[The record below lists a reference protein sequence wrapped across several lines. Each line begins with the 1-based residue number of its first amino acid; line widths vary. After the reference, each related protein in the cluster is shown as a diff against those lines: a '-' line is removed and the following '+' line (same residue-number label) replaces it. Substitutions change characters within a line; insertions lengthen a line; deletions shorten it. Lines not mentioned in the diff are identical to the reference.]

1 MNFAN
6 SMDLSAEQ
14 AQQSVDDKK
23 LEAIMSKNKDAAGAL
38 DKKALEL
45 AEMQIKMENMKKD

>member
-23 LEAIMSKNKDAAGAL
+23 LEAIMSKNKAAAGAL